1 MAAFRLSLLLLLQV
15 GFVIGSQ
22 EEDAG
27 ARDAIHGGASAAQ
40 QQQQQ
45 QQQHQQR
52 RHLAHVRA
60 PLPRPLALARRQK
73 IEEHLLPRVVTAFL
87 HTGDSTTLK
96 HANCSRRYELA
107 TSPQRGASSPHPS
120 MGGALDTVLHAAN
133 FLNMILQANRSREQ
147 SLRRDIEWYHALVR
161 SVLEGDAKIHRAVV
175 AFGADPSAAP
185 PGAPVLLQ
193 ATRAGGEIVLRDVS
207 GGAARRHLHN
217 RTADTEWYHGVRER
231 KKKPGFRKRVPS
243 QDLASLDTSFKAG
256 EGFVPDRE
264 HVKWSAPYLECEDG
278 SFVPRW
284 LLTLS
289 AAFYGLKPNLAP
301 EFRGVVRVDIN
312 LQDVDIDQCSTDGW
326 FAGTHRCNLTTMEC
340 SPLHGHGFVLDKYT
354 CRCRTGFYHPDR
366 VAVNGFTRTGKK
378 GKASASGPNADEGS
392 SSDCLPCQQGC
403 SFCRD
408 ETPCVAPEDGALRL
422 AVVSV
427 QSLCMLAVF
436 VSMVLVYHFRRNK
449 SIRASGLVLLEAI
462 LCGALLLYFPV
473 GILYF
478 QPSVFRCI
486 LLRWVRL
493 LGFATVYGTLT
504 LKLYRVLKVFL
515 SRTAQRIPYMTSWRV
530 LRLLGIILLIVC
542 WFLVAWTSAVCQNPD
557 RKLALIDVGYTPDGL
572 QFGMCLLDRWDY
584 MMAVAEF
591 LFLLWAVYL
600 CYAVRTVPSAFHE
613 PRYMAIA
620 VHNELVLT
628 AIFYVIR
635 FTLAPELHPD
645 WMLLLFFTHTH
656 LTVTVTLGLLLI
668 PKFMSAGTHM
678 RDDIASEAYED
689 ELDMGRSGSY
699 LNSSITSAWSEHSL
713 DPEDIRTPEEMGHL
727 SSINGCG
734 VRSCDSLWEKRTNEE
749 LKKLYSQ
756 LEIYKRKKMLAN
768 NPHLQKKRSSKKG
781 LGRSL
786 MRRITEI
793 PESVHRQCSRE
804 DKEAGEHGS
813 NRNSICMLK
822 KNPFDP
828 THPSK
833 PAKEETL
840 KNKVF
845 SLKKSHSSYDH
856 VRDQSEDSNSSA
868 TDKME
873 ATPAEGSLL
882 DALMGKKLVKKQS
895 SENMSAPSEST
906 ESVPLVCKSA
916 SAHNLSADKKP
927 MHPRASMLQ
936 KSLSVIASA
945 KEKTLGLTGKN
956 QSAEDSNK
964 KSQPK
969 SKDLRVN
976 TEPENECQPKM
987 IISQSAEYK
996 QTPALG
1002 RIMKQP
1008 VSSSQPS
1015 ICSDPVKGKDLYDLS
1030 EVCPWEVED
1039 LPTPS
1044 ENKVQKHV
1052 SIAPKETTTVH
1063 GGSGTK
1069 GGKSQKQKVSDQP
1082 PPSGKPSK
1090 ESQRTTTT
1098 AVRAEVCPW
1107 EDGGESQG
1115 GQVEG
1120 SKQQTY
1126 GQASKPAKTQP
1137 PHSTTESPKTHRV
1150 EVCPWD
1156 FEEPQKTAELAPS
1169 PEVTT
1174 QRKGPSPVD
1183 GKGTSVLSDPSKT
1196 GGALQPPS
1204 AKAEVCPWDYDG
1216 GAVSPGSERT
1226 PGPSRASQPKE
1237 TPSKKKDAPPPRTV
1251 EKEKS
1256 KDAEEEKCRTKAK
1269 DKSKPSEKQV
1279 SQQKKAE
1286 VCPWDVESHLE
1297 VPVVEKRKSANV
1309 GAAKAKPT
1317 DVCPWDFEDTLDKK
1331 GTDKSGAVVK
1341 LSNPNP
1347 KGGAASAAQKADVCP
1362 WDFEDS
1368 TSSKKA

>member
-1 MAAFRLSLLLLLQV
+1 MAVFRLSLLLHV
-15 GFVIGSQ
+15 GFVIGSNH
-22 EEDAG
+22 EYAEWSARGGEDAG
-27 ARDAIHGGASAAQ
+27 AREAIYGVQTHRRQLAQ
-40 QQQQQ
+40 
-45 QQQHQQR
+45 
-52 RHLAHVRA
+52 LRA
-60 PLPRPLALARRQK
+60 PQHPPPGETAKKA
-73 IEEHLLPRVVTAFL
+73 EEHLPRVVTAFL

-96 HANCSRRYELA
+96 SANCSRRYEL
-107 TSPQRGASSPHPS
+107 TSLRGKSRGTPHHS
-120 MGGALDTVLHAAN
+120 MGSVLDTVLHATN

-175 AFGADPSAAP
+175 TFGGDSSAEGPS
-185 PGAPVLLQ
+185 VLLQ
-193 ATRAGGEIVLRDVS
+193 ATRAGGEIVLQDLS
-207 GGAARRHLHN
+207 GVAHRHLHN
-217 RTADTEWYHGVRER
+217 RTVDTEWYHGVKDR
-231 KKKPGFRKRVPS
+231 KKPSFHKRVLS
-243 QDLASLDTSFKAG
+243 QDFRSLDNSLKRGESFI
-256 EGFVPDRE
+256 PDKT
-264 HVKWSAPYLECEDG
+264 HVKWSAPYLECENG
-278 SFVPRW
+278 NFVPRW

-289 AAFYGLKPNLAP
+289 AAFYGLKPNLSP

-340 SPLHGHGFVLDKYT
+340 SPIHGHGFILDKYT
-354 CRCRTGFYHPDR
+354 CRCKTGFYHPNR
-366 VAVNGFTRTGKK
+366 VAVNGFTRRGRGRK
-378 GKASASGPNADEGS
+378 GKAADSGPNADEGS

-403 SFCRD
+403 AYCKD
-408 ETPCVAPEDGALRL
+408 ETPCVAREDGALRL
-422 AVVSV
+422 AVVSF
-427 QSLCMLAVF
+427 QCLCMLIVF
-436 VSMVLVYHFRRNK
+436 VSMVLVYYFRRNK

-572 QFGMCLLDRWDY
+572 QFSMCLLDRWDY

-668 PKFMSAGTHM
+668 PKFLFAGAHM
-678 RDDIASEAYED
+678 RDDIVSEAYED

-713 DPEDIRTPEEMGHL
+713 DPEDIRTPEETGHL

-734 VRSCDSLWEKRTNEE
+734 VRSCNSLWEKRTNEE

-828 THPSK
+828 THQSK

-873 ATPAEGSLL
+873 VTPAEGSLL
-882 DALMGKKLVKKQS
+882 DTLMAKQLVKKQS
-895 SENMSAPSEST
+895 SEIMSVPSEST

-916 SAHNLSADKKP
+916 SAHNLSADKKAV
-927 MHPRASMLQ
+927 HPRASMLQ

-945 KEKTLGLTGKN
+945 KEKTLGLTGKT
-956 QSAEDSNK
+956 QSTEDSNK

-969 SKDLRVN
+969 SKDTRVN
-976 TEPENECQPKM
+976 AEPENECQPKM
-987 IISQSAEYK
+987 IISQSVEYK
-996 QTPALG
+996 QTTAMG
-1002 RIMKQP
+1002 RLMKQP

-1052 SIAPKETTTVH
+1052 SIAPKESTTVH
-1063 GGSGTK
+1063 GGSSAK
-1069 GGKSQKQKVSDQP
+1069 GGKSQKQKASDQS
-1082 PPSGKPSK
+1082 PSSGRLSK
-1090 ESQRTTTT
+1090 ESQRTT
-1098 AVRAEVCPW
+1098 AVRVDVCPW

-1115 GQVEG
+1115 SQEEG
-1120 SKQQTY
+1120 SKQNTY
-1126 GQASKPAKTQP
+1126 SQASKPAKTQQ
-1137 PHSTTESPKTHRV
+1137 PHSTTESSKTHRV

-1156 FEEPQKTAELAPS
+1156 LEEPQKTTELARS
-1169 PEVTT
+1169 PDVTT

-1183 GKGTSVLSDPSKT
+1183 GKGRSILSDPSKT
-1196 GGALQPPS
+1196 GGSLQPPS
-1204 AKAEVCPWDYDG
+1204 SKADVCPWDHDS
-1216 GAVSPGSERT
+1216 AALSPSSERT
-1226 PGPSRASQPKE
+1226 PSPSRTSQTKE
-1237 TPSKKKDAPPPRTV
+1237 SPSKKKDTSSPRTV

-1256 KDAEEEKCRTKAK
+1256 KDADDEKSRTKAK
-1269 DKSKPSEKQV
+1269 DKSKSSEKHA
-1279 SQQKKAE
+1279 SQQKMAE
-1286 VCPWDVESHLE
+1286 VCPWDVESQSE
-1297 VPVVEKRKSANV
+1297 VPVVEKRKSAIV
-1309 GAAKAKPT
+1309 GAAKAKPV
-1317 DVCPWDFEDTLDKK
+1317 DVCPWDFEDTSDKK
-1331 GTDKSGAVVK
+1331 GTDKSGSVVEQ
-1341 LSNPNP
+1341 SNLNP
-1347 KGGAASAAQKADVCP
+1347 KGGAASAVKKADVCP

-1368 TSSKKA
+1368 ASSKKA

>member
-1 MAAFRLSLLLLLQV
+1 MAVFRLSLLLHV
-15 GFVIGSQ
+15 GFVLGSNH
-22 EEDAG
+22 EHGGWEDVG
-27 ARDAIHGGASAAQ
+27 AREAIYGAQ
-40 QQQQQ
+40 T
-45 QQQHQQR
+45 HR
-52 RHLAHVRA
+52 RQLAHLRA
-60 PLPRPLALARRQK
+60 PHPPPPPPPPLAGETVAQK
-73 IEEHLLPRVVTAFL
+73 IEESLPRVVTAFL
-87 HTGDSTTLK
+87 HTGDSSTLR
-96 HANCSRRYELA
+96 HANCSRRYEL
-107 TSPQRGASSPHPS
+107 TSLRGRSHVAPHRSMSSV
-120 MGGALDTVLHAAN
+120 LDTVLHATN
-133 FLNMILQANRSREQ
+133 FLNMILQTNRSREQ

-161 SVLEGDAKIHRAVV
+161 SILEGDAKIHRAVV
-175 AFGADPSAAP
+175 TFHPGSSATGPSLL
-185 PGAPVLLQ
+185 LLQ
-193 ATRAGGEIVLRDVS
+193 ATRAGGEIVLQDLSSV
-207 GGAARRHLHN
+207 AHHYLHN
-217 RTADTEWYHGVRER
+217 RTADTEWYHEVKDR
-231 KKKPGFRKRVPS
+231 KKPSFHKRVLS
-243 QDLASLDTSFKAG
+243 QDFASVDNSLKRGESFI
-256 EGFVPDRE
+256 PDKT
-264 HVKWSAPYLECEDG
+264 HVKWSAPYLECENG
-278 SFVPRW
+278 NFVPRW

-289 AAFYGLKPNLAP
+289 AAFYGLRHNLAP

-340 SPLHGHGFVLDKYT
+340 LPLSGHGFVLDKYKCH
-354 CRCRTGFYHPDR
+354 CRKGFYHPNR
-366 VAVNGFTRTGKK
+366 VAVNGFTRLNKK
-378 GKASASGPNADEGS
+378 GNAADSSPNADEGS
-392 SSDCLPCQQGC
+392 SSDCLPCQDGC
-403 SFCRD
+403 AFCKD
-408 ETPCVAPEDGALRL
+408 DTPCVAREDGALRL
-422 AVVSV
+422 AVLSF
-427 QSLCMLAVF
+427 QCLCMVIVF
-436 VSMVLVYHFRRNK
+436 ISMVVIYHFRRNK

-478 QPSVFRCI
+478 QPSVFRCV

-557 RKLALIDVGYTPDGL
+557 RKSALIDVGYTPDGL

-591 LFLLWAVYL
+591 LFLLWSVYL

-620 VHNELVLT
+620 VHNELVLS

-668 PKFMSAGTHM
+668 PKFLFAGTHM

-713 DPEDIRTPEEMGHL
+713 DPEDIRTPDEMGHL
-727 SSINGCG
+727 SSVNGCG

-828 THPSK
+828 QHVVK
-833 PAKEETL
+833 PAKDETL
-840 KNKVF
+840 KNMVF

-868 TDKME
+868 TDKMDM
-873 ATPAEGSLL
+873 TPAEGSLL
-882 DALMGKKLVKKQS
+882 DTLMGKKLVKKKS
-895 SENMSAPSEST
+895 SDNVNLPSEST

-916 SAHNLSADKKP
+916 SAHNLTADKKP
-927 MHPRASMLQ
+927 IHPRASMLQ

-945 KEKTLGLTGKN
+945 KEKTLGLTGKTQN
-956 QSAEDSNK
+956 LEDSNK
-964 KSQPK
+964 KSQSK
-969 SKDLRVN
+969 SKDTKAN
-976 TEPENECQPKM
+976 AEPDNDCPPKM
-987 IISQSAEYK
+987 IVSQSVESK
-996 QTPALG
+996 QSAAKG
-1002 RIMKQP
+1002 SIMKQP
-1008 VSSSQPS
+1008 TSGSEPTIS
-1015 ICSDPVKGKDLYDLS
+1015 SDPVTGKDLYDLS

-1063 GGSGTK
+1063 GGSTK
-1069 GGKSQKQKVSDQP
+1069 VSKSQQQKQKAND
-1082 PPSGKPSK
+1082 PSGRNSK
-1090 ESQRTTTT
+1090 EIQRTT
-1098 AVRAEVCPW
+1098 AVRADICPW
-1107 EDGGESQG
+1107 EDGGDSNAS
-1115 GQVEG
+1115 QVEVVSNQTSQVAKPQQPYTAVES
-1120 SKQQTY
+1120 SK
-1126 GQASKPAKTQP
+1126 K
-1137 PHSTTESPKTHRV
+1137 HRV
-1150 EVCPWD
+1150 DVCPWD
-1156 FEEPQKTAELAPS
+1156 FDEPQNTTDS
-1169 PEVTT
+1169 SRSTDVTK
-1174 QRKGPSPVD
+1174 QKKGTSPVD
-1183 GKGTSVLSDPSKT
+1183 VRGRIALSDPPKT
-1196 GGALQPPS
+1196 GGSLQPPT
-1204 AKAEVCPWDYDG
+1204 AKVDVCPWDYDSSS
-1216 GAVSPGSERT
+1216 VSPNSERT
-1226 PGPSRASQPKE
+1226 PS
-1237 TPSKKKDAPPPRTV
+1237 PSKVSKTKEDTTKKKSAPSTRTLDR
-1251 EKEKS
+1251 EKS
-1256 KDAEEEKCRTKAK
+1256 KDADDERSKTKAK
-1269 DKSKPSEKQV
+1269 DKSKSSEKYT
-1279 SQQKKAE
+1279 SQQKVAD
-1286 VCPWDVESHLE
+1286 VCPWDVGSHQD
-1297 VPVVEKRKSANV
+1297 VPLVEKRKSANV
-1309 GAAKAKPT
+1309 GAAKGK
-1317 DVCPWDFEDTLDKK
+1317 
-1331 GTDKSGAVVK
+1331 
-1341 LSNPNP
+1341 
-1347 KGGAASAAQKADVCP
+1347 QADVCP
-1362 WDFEDS
+1362 WDFEDMAEKKVGKQSNPYPKGGVASAAKKADVCPWDFDDS
-1368 TSSKKA
+1368 TPSKKA

>member
-1 MAAFRLSLLLLLQV
+1 MAVFRLSLLLQV
-15 GFVIGSQ
+15 GFVIGSNHKYAEWSAHGDDIRAQ
-22 EEDAG
+22 EAIYG
-27 ARDAIHGGASAAQ
+27 AQTH
-40 QQQQQ
+40 
-45 QQQHQQR
+45 R
-52 RHLAHVRA
+52 RQLAHLRA
-60 PLPRPLALARRQK
+60 PQHPPGETADLQQK
-73 IEEHLLPRVVTAFL
+73 IGEHLPRVVAAFL

-96 HANCSRRYELA
+96 HSNCSRRYEL
-107 TSPQRGASSPHPS
+107 TSLRRRSQGIPHYSMSSV
-120 MGGALDTVLHAAN
+120 LDTVLHATN

-161 SVLEGDAKIHRAVV
+161 SILEGDSKIHRAVV
-175 AFGADPSAAP
+175 TFSADSFVEGPS
-185 PGAPVLLQ
+185 VLLQ
-193 ATRAGGEIVLRDVS
+193 ATRAGGEIVLQDLS
-207 GGAARRHLHN
+207 SMAHHHLHN
-217 RTADTEWYHGVRER
+217 RTADSEWYHDV
-231 KKKPGFRKRVPS
+231 KKWEKPTFHKRVLS
-243 QDLASLDTSFKAG
+243 QDFRSLDNSLKRGESFI
-256 EGFVPDRE
+256 PDKT
-264 HVKWSAPYLECEDG
+264 HVKWSAPYLECENG
-278 SFVPRW
+278 NFVPRW

-289 AAFYGLKPNLAP
+289 AAFYGLKPNLVP
-301 EFRGVVRVDIN
+301 ELRGVVRVDIN
-312 LQDVDIDQCSTDGW
+312 LQDVDIDQCSTDDW

-340 SPLHGHGFVLDKYT
+340 LPIHGHGFVLDKYK
-354 CRCRTGFYHPDR
+354 CHCKKGFYHPNR
-366 VAVNGFTRTGKK
+366 VAVNGFRMGK
-378 GKASASGPNADEGS
+378 GKAAYSGPNADEGS
-392 SSDCLPCQQGC
+392 SSDCLPCQKGC
-403 SFCRD
+403 AFCKD
-408 ETPCVAPEDGALRL
+408 DTPCVAREDGALRL
-422 AVVSV
+422 AVLSF
-427 QSLCMLAVF
+427 QCFCLLIVF
-436 VSMVLVYHFRRNK
+436 VSMVLIYHFRRHK

-462 LCGALLLYFPV
+462 LCGAVLLYFPV

-572 QFGMCLLDRWDY
+572 QFSMCLLDRWDY

-620 VHNELVLT
+620 VHNELILT
-628 AIFYVIR
+628 GIFYVIR

-656 LTVTVTLGLLLI
+656 LTVTVTLGLLII
-668 PKFMSAGTHM
+668 PKFLFPVTHM

-713 DPEDIRTPEEMGHL
+713 DPEDIR
-727 SSINGCG
+727 
-734 VRSCDSLWEKRTNEE
+734 EE

-804 DKEAGEHGS
+804 DKEAGEHGG

-822 KNPFDP
+822 KIDP
-828 THPSK
+828 THPGK

-856 VRDQSEDSNSSA
+856 VRDQSEDSSSSA

-873 ATPAEGSLL
+873 VTTAEGSLL
-882 DALMGKKLVKKQS
+882 DTLMGKKLVKKKS
-895 SENMSAPSEST
+895 NENMNAPSEST

-916 SAHNLSADKKP
+916 SAHNLTADKKP
-927 MHPRASMLQ
+927 IHPRPSMLQ

-945 KEKTLGLTGKN
+945 KEKTLGLTGKT
-956 QSAEDSNK
+956 QGTEESNK

-969 SKDLRVN
+969 TKDRAN
-976 TEPENECQPKM
+976 AEPENECQPKM
-987 IISQSAEYK
+987 IISQSVEYK
-996 QTPALG
+996 QSAAKG

-1008 VSSSQPS
+1008 VGGSQS
-1015 ICSDPVKGKDLYDLS
+1015 TICPDPIKAKDFYDLS

-1063 GGSGTK
+1063 GGSTK
-1069 GGKSQKQKVSDQP
+1069 GSKSQKQKASDQS
-1082 PPSGKPSK
+1082 PSSVRHSK
-1090 ESQRTTTT
+1090 ENQRTT

-1107 EDGGESQG
+1107 EDGSESQG
-1115 GQVEG
+1115 SQVER
-1120 SKQQTY
+1120 SKQQIHS
-1126 GQASKPAKTQP
+1126 QASKLAKTEKP
-1137 PHSTTESPKTHRV
+1137 TTESSKTHRA

-1156 FEEPQKTAELAPS
+1156 FEEAQKTTELACS
-1169 PEVTT
+1169 PDMTK
-1174 QRKGPSPVD
+1174 QIKGTSPVD
-1183 GKGTSVLSDPSKT
+1183 VKGRSPLSDPSKIVVS
-1196 GGALQPPS
+1196 LQPPS
-1204 AKAEVCPWDYDG
+1204 SKADVCPWDFDST
-1216 GAVSPGSERT
+1216 ATSPNSGQRT
-1226 PGPSRASQPKE
+1226 PSPSRASKTKE
-1237 TPSKKKDAPPPRTV
+1237 SPLKKKGAPSTRTV

-1256 KDAEEEKCRTKAK
+1256 KDTDDEKSKTQAK
-1269 DKSKPSEKQV
+1269 DKSKSSEKQV
-1279 SQQKKAE
+1279 SQQKMAE
-1286 VCPWDVESHLE
+1286 VCPWDVESHQE
-1297 VPVVEKRKSANV
+1297 VPMVEKRKSANV
-1309 GAAKAKPT
+1309 GAAKAKPAE
-1317 DVCPWDFEDTLDKK
+1317 VCPWDFEDTSDKK
-1331 GTDKSGAVVK
+1331 GTDKSVSVVK
-1341 LSNPNP
+1341 QSSPNP
-1347 KGGAASAAQKADVCP
+1347 KGGVVSAAKKADVCP